1 MKKSKNLKRNI
12 ELANDINELYI
23 IGLLQD
29 SFFKAES
36 LKSFSHI
43 NAIASNTIDFNT
55 IQKAFPN
62 NNDAELFI
70 KKTVSIGRYL

>member
-36 LKSFSHI
+36 SKPLVFFKSP
-43 NAIASNTIDFNT
+43 FN
-55 IQKAFPN
+55 
-62 NNDAELFI
+62 
-70 KKTVSIGRYL
+70 S